1 MPVWEYNFVMPR
13 ATTTSDVFNA
23 IAEPRRRRIIEILS
37 RQPRG
42 RGDRPNLPGP
52 AAKGWSVNE
61 LVDELQLPQ
70 PAISKHLA
78 VLRKTGIVAAE
89 KHRRQRLYR
98 LEARELKPV
107 FDWTKMFEE
116 FWTNHLD
123 RIKARAE
130 QRFSGIVPQSSNLP
144 NPAFHIYP
152 NNSTSSNLER
162 N

>member
-1 MPVWEYNFVMPR
+1 MPR
-13 ATTTSDVFNA
+13 ASTTSDVFNA
-23 IAEPRRRRIIEILS
+23 IAEPRRRRIIEILAKP
-37 RQPRG
+37 PRG
-42 RGDRPNLPGP
+42 RGNRPNLPG
-52 AAKGWSVNE
+52 AATRGWSVND
-61 LVDELQLPQ
+61 LVEEMQLPQ

-98 LEARELKPV
+98 LEAKELKHV

-130 QRFSGIVPQSSNLP
+130 KAFSGIVPQESNLP
-144 NPAFHIYP
+144 NPAYHLRP
-152 NNSTSSNLER
+152 ENSTANRFER